1 MHLITTAMTVAIGTV
16 ALPTFAVD
24 SYVENQKIVPTQ
36 GSSEEYFGGSISLK
50 DGYLVSAASRDNTEG
65 FDAGAVYFFEQSL
78 SGEWEESQFITAPDG
93 SGADRLGFAVAIGES
108 GGVYYLF
115 ASAPFDDNANGQ
127 DAGSVYVYALDDSFQ
142 WQLEG
147 TLIANDG
154 AANDL
159 FGVSLAVDSDQLLVG
174 AEGCN
179 GSTGAAYIFELDGKN
194 GWEQAFK
201 LEPDDGGFFDYYS
214 RDLDLSDDLIVIGS
228 PSHDIQGSQNGAA
241 YVYEKTSLITG
252 GESWQLKDKLS
263 DSNGSSGDRF
273 GRAISISG
281 DSSILIGAN
290 SRDSDGKS
298 DSGAVFAYRKSGQG
312 DWSLNQIII
321 PSDSDAGDGF
331 GGYIKSDDTTT
342 LIAARGKDDNGE
354 DSGISYVLTDVNDNW
369 VVVSRLE
376 PSDATSD
383 DLFGRPAI
391 DGNQVIIGNEYDDI
405 NGTNSGAAYYY
416 ELNTL
421 CYRGDLDGTVA
432 NEQYGRSIANI
443 GDIDGDG
450 YDDLL
455 VGSPLSDSNG
465 ADAGAAK
472 VISGQCSETLWDF
485 LGKNAGDQAGG
496 AVGCAGDYN
505 SDGTNDFLIGA
516 PRYDQT
522 GKEDCGGVYVISGT
536 DFSTLKTIL
545 GKKAGDRFGSSL
557 SGGLDLTDDGVDDF
571 AVGAPYSTS
580 KKGKVYV
587 IQGGDGSIA
596 KVLKGENSG
605 DRFGQ
610 AVAVAKKLDSSG
622 PSDLLVGAP
631 YNDEIESKGGAV
643 YAFKGGSFDEIYTI
657 YGTVKKAQ
665 LGATIAWAGK
675 VDSDSKDDFVVGS
688 PRYDHPS
695 NSNKKKLGLISMF
708 SGKNG
713 ELMWSMRGSKADE
726 RLGSSLAG
734 NGDFNCDGIF
744 DVVAGSP
751 RYTKN
756 STKQG
761 KTYIR
766 SGIDGSGIK
775 SFAPA
780 QEKAESGFAVAFL
793 DTDVGLSYV
802 LSNAR
807 KYSTEAINNA
817 GRIYRLTPFGC
828 EDRSASVELDSL
840 VAADEPGD
848 KRPTTRQNLDLD
860 GDGTVAAQDFIKMIS
875 EWGSDTAATDINGD
889 GIVDHQD
896 LTIFL
901 IGF

>member
-1 MHLITTAMTVAIGTV
+1 MTVAIGTV
-16 ALPTFAVD
+16 ALPTFAID
-24 SYVENQKIVPTQ
+24 SYVENQKIVPAQ
-36 GSSEEYFGGSISLK
+36 GDSEEYFGGSVFLK
-50 DGYLVSAASRDNTEG
+50 DGYLASAASRDNTEG
-65 FDAGAVYFFEQSL
+65 FDAGAVYIFEQSQNDR
-78 SGEWEESQFITAPDG
+78 WEESQFITATNG
-93 SGADRLGFAVAIGES
+93 SAADRFGFDVAISES
-108 GGVYYLF
+108 DGVYYLF
-115 ASAPFDDNANGQ
+115 VSAPYDDNENGQ
-127 DAGSVYVYALDDSFQ
+127 DAGSVYIYALDDSFQ

-147 TLIANDG
+147 TLIADDG
-154 AANDL
+154 ASNDL

-179 GSTGAAYIFELDGKN
+179 GSIGAAYIFELDGKN

-201 LEPDDGGFFDYYS
+201 LEPDDGSSFDYYS
-214 RDLDLSDDLIVIGS
+214 RDLDISDGIIVVGS

-241 YVYEKTSLITG
+241 YVYEKTSLITS
-252 GESWQLKDKLS
+252 GEFWQLKNKLT
-263 DSNGSSGDRF
+263 DSNGSNGDRF
-273 GRAISISG
+273 GRAVSIS
-281 DSSILIGAN
+281 SSSSVLIGAN
-290 SRDSDGKS
+290 SRDSDGKN
-298 DSGAVFAYRKSGQG
+298 DSGAAFAYQKSDQG
-312 DWSLNQIII
+312 DWSLIQTII
-321 PSDSDAGDGF
+321 PSDSKTGDGF
-331 GGYIKSDDTTT
+331 GSYINSDDTTT
-342 LIAARGKDDNGE
+342 VIAARGKDDNGE
-354 DSGISYVLTDVNDNW
+354 DSGISYVLTDVGGNW
-369 VVVSRLE
+369 VFISRLE

-383 DLFGRPAI
+383 DLFGRPAL
-391 DGNQVIIGNEYDDI
+391 DGSQVFIGNEYDDA

-416 ELNTL
+416 ELNTP
-421 CYRGDLDGTVA
+421 CYRGNLDGTTS

-465 ADAGAAK
+465 ADAGFVQ

-485 LGKNAGDQAGG
+485 QGKNTGDQAGG

-516 PRYDQT
+516 PRYDQPD
-522 GKEDCGGVYVISGT
+522 KEDCGCVYVISGT
-536 DFSTLKTIL
+536 DFSTLSTIL
-545 GKKAGDRFGSSL
+545 GNKADDRFGSSL
-557 SGGLDLTDDGVDDF
+557 SGGLDLTDDDVDDF
-571 AVGAPYSTS
+571 VIGAPFASS

-587 IQGGDGSIA
+587 IQGGDSSIV
-596 KVLKGENSG
+596 KVLKGENKG

-610 AVAVAKKLDSSG
+610 AVAVINRLDSSG

-675 VDSDSKDDFVVGS
+675 VDDDSKDDFVVGS

-708 SGKNG
+708 SGKKG
-713 ELMWSMRGSKADE
+713 ELIWSRRGSKADE

-775 SFAPA
+775 SFTPA
-780 QEKAESGFAVAFL
+780 QENAESGFAVAFL

-817 GRIYRLTPFGC
+817 GRIYRLTPLGC
-828 EDRSASVELDSL
+828 EDRSARVDLDSL